1 MALSNKPSDPAMDL
15 LDKVRAQY
23 DHISEVSSN
32 LSMIGG
38 KLDKLVKLGDVVTE
52 DEIIKTAGEIVGKGL
67 MPADQMAGLLADMPQ
82 NGGGAALAKWVGVHA
97 QEIAQ
102 QMEMVGKLKNDVQ
115 YQLGVNGSHVIKSA
129 MGMPDQAM
137 ADQAVTGQSPTDNPL
152 MNLPPAGSA

>member
-38 KLDKLVKLGDVVTE
+38 KLEKLVKLGDVVTE

-102 QMEMVGKLKNDVQ
+102 QMEMVGRLKSDVQ

-129 MGMPDQAM
+129 MGMPDEPPTEGQAP
-137 ADQAVTGQSPTDNPL
+137 AGNPL